1 MNLLKKKFVWIIIG
15 LIILILTPFV
25 ILFFSYKSEIDLA
38 RKIITK
44 DESTYLIL
52 FQNSLE
58 LRPTGGFVGNFVE
71 LTIENYKIKDYKVY
85 NTNVFDYGKA
95 GLDSPQPFKDM
106 LNLGEIQMRDGN
118 WNPDF
123 VKTAKQMEEL
133 YILEGGQ
140 KKFDGVIAINSHILP
155 VILEVIGDIKIDTIE
170 ETITKDN
177 VLYTIQ
183 YDLNYGYKDRGTER
197 ENRKESL
204 VELVNVIESKV
215 WQLKPNQLWDLAHR
229 IRGLADEKQ
238 ILMSFKDM
246 DTQKIVQ
253 SKNWSGEI
261 NQTEENYFMLVD
273 ANLGALKTD
282 YYMERDL
289 KFEISDCGDKLC
301 HKVEII
307 YSNTAKEASPLNTDY
322 KSYTRI
328 LIPKT
333 ARVSKIT
340 DIEREGKVDYASE
353 ENRNIAG
360 FEIFIPFNDTKTIEV
375 EYTTPKLDN
384 YNLYVQKQ
392 PGIKDLGLEL
402 KYQEFTYKD
411 NLLKYALI
419 KK

>member
-1 MNLLKKKFVWIIIG
+1 
-15 LIILILTPFV
+15 
-25 ILFFSYKSEIDLA
+25 
-38 RKIITK
+38 
-44 DESTYLIL
+44 
-52 FQNSLE
+52 LE